1 MNQELDSTKQTRSNS
16 TVDIADLAQAIA
28 DDTVRA
34 EVELYAR
41 QHWIDGVV
49 YYDSAQIVEPGPDA
63 ERDLAQVQRAL
74 RYIEARGDIWPWHL
88 KRHIDNPA
96 LIHFEESAHGNH

>member
-1 MNQELDSTKQTRSNS
+1 MDQEFNSTKQSRS
-16 TVDIADLAQAIA
+16 DAAAEIAALAQAIA

-63 ERDLAQVQRAL
+63 ELDLAQVQRAL

-96 LIHFEESAHGNH
+96 LIHFEEPIDGNH